1 MCAKTFY
8 QIGVRYERGSLNF
21 FQYDQNHQSWHPATH
36 NKCFRNWIFPSS
48 RGRLRLAFYEFIMQ
62 IFIPNGNFLF
72 SASQVQY
79 QKAEVFVKKTYFDGS
94 LTSH

>member
-1 MCAKTFY
+1 MIRIIKVGIQPLITNVSE
-8 QIGVRYERGSLNF
+8 IGY
-21 FQYDQNHQSWHPATH
+21 
-36 NKCFRNWIFPSS
+36 FRLVEVDCVW
-48 RGRLRLAFYEFIMQ
+48 LFYEFIMQ